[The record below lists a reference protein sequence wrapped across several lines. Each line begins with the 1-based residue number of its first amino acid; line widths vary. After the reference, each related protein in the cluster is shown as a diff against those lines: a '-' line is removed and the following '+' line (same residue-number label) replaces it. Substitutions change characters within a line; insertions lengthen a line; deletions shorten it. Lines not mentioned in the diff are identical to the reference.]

1 MIFTSKIIYIQ
12 DFNEEDTCYKCEF
25 FLKKSLRMRKC
36 SESVLKLDIMQS
48 KGGKLL

>member
-1 MIFTSKIIYIQ
+1 MIFNIEIIHIQ
-12 DFNEEDTCYKCEF
+12 DFKREDDRCKCEF
-25 FLKKSLRMRKC
+25 FLKKSLRMRNY

>member
-1 MIFTSKIIYIQ
+1 MVFTSKIIYIQ
-12 DFNEEDTCYKCEF
+12 DFKREGIRCKCEF
-25 FLKKSLRMRKC
+25 FIKKSLRMRIY

>member
-1 MIFTSKIIYIQ
+1 MIFIFKIIYIQ
-12 DFNEEDTCYKCEF
+12 DFKREDNFCKCEF
-25 FLKKSLRMRKC
+25 FLKKSLRIRKC

>member
-1 MIFTSKIIYIQ
+1 MIFTFKIIYIQ
-12 DFNEEDTCYKCEF
+12 GFNGEYIFYKYEF
-25 FLKKSLRMRKC
+25 FLKKSLRIRNY

>member
-12 DFNEEDTCYKCEF
+12 DFKREDDCCKYEF
-25 FLKKSLRMRKC
+25 FLKKSLRMRNY